1 MSKEATK
8 DLEQIGVYMEV
19 VKVDKNNCHL
29 FDDMV
34 FYRGN
39 ERYKN
44 DDEQME
50 TRDYT
55 PYYDALNIST
65 FYVFAVQLEDKF
77 VGYIFLNYLP
87 KIGSTNGRG
96 WLFVD
101 DLWVNPHYRR
111 KGIAHVLMKKADAIS
126 QELNTMGLRLYV
138 NAENPGGI
146 AFYEMCGYEQ
156 NFGMSMLMQKE
167 R

>member
-1 MSKEATK
+1 VETVR
-8 DLEQIGVYMEV
+8 I
-19 VKVDKNNCHL
+19 DKHNYHM

-34 FYRGN
+34 FYRGH

-44 DDEQME
+44 SDELAE
-50 TRDYT
+50 TQDFT
-55 PYYDALNIST
+55 SYYNVLDIPT

-111 KGIAHVLMKKADAIS
+111 RGIARALMKKADTLS
-126 QELNTMGLRLYV
+126 KELNTIGIRLYV
-138 NAENPGGI
+138 NTENPAGI
-146 AFYEMCGYEQ
+146 TFYEMCGYEQ
-156 NFGMSMLMQKE
+156 KFGTSMLMQKE
-167 R
+167 WP